1 MEIVVLLPVFIAGS
15 LCGFYLRDRISRNRF
30 TSIKRDVA
38 PVVSKVLYRTRDV
51 IKHLSVYFHDV
62 MRSLSK

>member
-15 LCGFYLRDRISRNRF
+15 LCGFYLRDRISRDRF

-38 PVVSKVLYRTRDV
+38 PVASKLLYRTRDV
-51 IKHLSVYFHDV
+51 MKRLWVYFHNV
-62 MRSLSK
+62 IRSLSK